1 MQQRFRL
8 RESKDFDHLRA
19 VGRKVTHK
27 LMTLSFAQNE
37 LPYNR
42 YGFIVSKRL
51 GKATIRNRVR
61 RLLRE
66 AIRQEHSTLTPGMD
80 VVIIAR
86 QPIVAQPFSV
96 VQRTV
101 HEVVT
106 QAGLVEGDSTP

>member
-8 RESKDFDHLRA
+8 RESQDFDRLKA
-19 VGRKVTHK
+19 AGRKVSHR
-27 LMTLSFAQNE
+27 MMILSFAQNE

-51 GKATIRNRVR
+51 GKATTRNRIR

-66 AIRQEHSTLTPGMD
+66 AIRQAHPTLTPGMD
-80 VVIIAR
+80 IVIIAR

-101 HEVVT
+101 HELVT
-106 QAGLVEGDSTP
+106 QAGLVEGEPTP

>member
-8 RESKDFDHLRA
+8 RDSGDFDHLRQA
-19 VGRKVTHK
+19 GRKVTNR

-37 LPYNR
+37 LSHNR

-66 AIRQEHSTLTPGMD
+66 AIRQEHPHLSPGMD

-96 VQRTV
+96 IQRTV
-101 HEVVT
+101 HEAVT
-106 QAGLVEGDSTP
+106 QAGLVDEDRTP